1 MRRRLIGRLV
11 RRLARKQHPRHSGQA
26 EILERDGRLQPYAT
40 EVAAVCNRGCNRV
53 RRRLQP
59 YVTEAAALCVEAAT
73 LALRASELRG
83 NDRLQT

>member
-40 EVAAVCNRGCNRV
+40 EAATVCDRGCNRM
-53 RRRLQP
+53 RQRLQP
-59 YVTEAAALCVEAAT
+59 YAMEAATKATEAATVCE
-73 LALRASELRG
+73 RG
-83 NDRLQT
+83 CNRM